1 MRQQTWRVL
10 TGLSALADRNT
21 SVQLPKGAQMDQWKD
36 KETKPEPVWN
46 KHRTL

>member
-21 SVQLPKGAQMDQWKD
+21 SVQLPKGGAQMDQWKD
-36 KETKPEPVWN
+36 KETKPEPV
-46 KHRTL
+46 